1 MSTIPKAKPRPPG
14 PRRERLDSLSN
25 PQPRPP
31 IGSRR
36 KETLKCPD
44 PSCKGD
50 EFGEEDGKKLCLVCG
65 AVVSE
70 FSMVTDVQYGLTG
83 SGRHVVH
90 GAHVAADQSY
100 NRNGMLFDRNK
111 QTTSEEVT
119 NMAGRRY
126 MELVREQLRV
136 AEPLMESGMQVF
148 RLAAANNF
156 IQGRRTKSVAAVCLY
171 LACRSQRDLPNPHML
186 IDFADVLNL
195 DVFGLGNIYKGLIK
209 VIRINDNNYYVPP
222 INPEDLVL
230 RFTGRLEFGD
240 QHMRVAKDAV
250 RIIQRMTRDWMTYG
264 RRPAGICGA
273 AIILAAR
280 MNNFRRTV
288 REVVYVAK
296 VQEQTLFK
304 RLDEFK
310 VTESSALTV
319 EEFRNINLER
329 EMEPPA
335 FYAQLN
341 GKQKRGR
348 KRKPEQFDDD
358 GDDNHSTQ
366 IESRDPSAVPT
377 DASQT
382 DAAAAG
388 PNKRLQLA
396 SPPGTQQVSS
406 DSRSMPPPPLPIDPG
421 LLEASDHNSTIATND
436 SSPKGKGK
444 DKTAPKRP
452 RGRPKK
458 VPDVQPLD
466 ESQLLSTLTDPLNV
480 DSAMGAATTITTN
493 TNPSTPPPTQT
504 EPSIDPSL
512 PGVTQPCLNPVSDTP
527 DISDAEF
534 ANDPEVRNCLL
545 TDQEVAIKTRIWT
558 HENSDWL
565 RSQSAKLHKTA
576 LAEANG
582 TARVI
587 KRRVRRRGRVGDM
600 TKYGVGADGGIEAGS
615 PIAESPGEAVR
626 MMMERRGYSKKLN
639 YDIINDVYGGSPSS
653 GRSRSR
659 ATSAAAAG
667 SPGSGVSLSGAG
679 RDDDDDDGGG
689 NGGRAVTRDGATI
702 SSPPRP
708 TPPPQDNTNSRVSP
722 SHSIIIEPEFTGQQS
737 TMEERTM
744 PRNQQTDDALV
755 ETGKGMLNETQQ
767 REMEELVGEI
777 DEEGMISDGDLD
789 EDDED
794 EDEDG
799 GGDMG
804 GLSD

>member
-1 MSTIPKAKPRPPG
+1 MSTTIKAVPKPRPPG

-36 KETLKCPD
+36 KEPLKCPD
-44 PSCKGD
+44 PTCKGD

-70 FSMVTDVQYGLTG
+70 FSMVTDVQFGLTG

-90 GAHVAADQSY
+90 GAHVAADQAY
-100 NRNGMLFDRNK
+100 NRGGNLYDRNK

-126 MELVREQLRV
+126 MELIREQLRV

-148 RLAAANNF
+148 RLASANNF

-209 VIRINDNNYYVPP
+209 VIRLNDHNYFVPP

-250 RIIQRMTRDWMTYG
+250 RIIQRMTRDWMTHG

-288 REVVYVAK
+288 REVVYVVK

-335 FYAQLN
+335 FYEQQSVR
-341 GKQKRGR
+341 QKRSR
-348 KRKPEQFDDD
+348 KRKADQYDDD
-358 GDDNHSTQ
+358 GDDSGPPRVD
-366 IESRDPSAVPT
+366 SRDASAVT
-377 DASQT
+377 AEAGQAASGNAMPNQAIQT
-382 DAAAAG
+382 VTPA
-388 PNKRLQLA
+388 N
-396 SPPGTQQVSS
+396 TQKALS
-406 DSRSMPPPPLPIDPG
+406 DHRSMPPPPLPIDPS
-421 LLEASDHNSTIATND
+421 LLEAANQARTAEAICTSTHQPAAT
-436 SSPKGKGK
+436 SVPPEAKGKGK
-444 DKTAPKRP
+444 SQPAPKKA
-452 RGRPKK
+452 RGRPRKS
-458 VPDVQPLD
+458 PPALPLD
-466 ESQLLSTLTDPLNV
+466 ESQILSTLTDPLNV
-480 DSAMGAATTITTN
+480 ESTMEITA
-493 TNPSTPPPTQT
+493 NPSSSPANQPQPP
-504 EPSIDPSL
+504 IDPSL
-512 PGVTQPCLNPVSDTP
+512 STSIQPQPPPHQRRPIPDDP
-527 DISDAEF
+527 DISDSEF
-534 ANDPEVRNCLL
+534 ADDPEVTNCLL
-545 TDQEVAIKTRIWT
+545 SPAEHAIKVRIWT

-565 RSQSAKLHKTA
+565 RSQSAKQHKAA
-576 LAEANG
+576 LAELNG
-582 TARVI
+582 TARII
-587 KRRVRRRGRVGDM
+587 KRRIRRRGRVGDM
-600 TKYGVGADGGIEAGS
+600 TKYGVGAEGGVEAGS
-615 PIAESPGEAVR
+615 PVAQSPEEAVR

-653 GRSRSR
+653 TASRSR
-659 ATSAAAAG
+659 ATSATAAG
-667 SPGSGVSLSGAG
+667 SPGAESSSPPLSPPSAGVDGDDAG
-679 RDDDDDDGGG
+679 EEEDDDV
-689 NGGRAVTRDGATI
+689 RPAAVTRSQATPSVDPEEEGGGVVGGDDGRRRIVATAAE
-702 SSPPRP
+702 PAE
-708 TPPPQDNTNSRVSP
+708 TENQDAVS
-722 SHSIIIEPEFTGQQS
+722 EAGTLDD
-737 TMEERTM
+737 ER
-744 PRNQQTDDALV
+744 
-755 ETGKGMLNETQQ
+755 Q
-767 REMEELVGEI
+767 REIEQLVGEMQ
-777 DEEGMISDGDLD
+777 EEGFS

-794 EDEDG
+794 VYDEG
-799 GGDMG
+799 GAGEYY
-804 GLSD
+804 SD

>member
-1 MSTIPKAKPRPPG
+1 MSTVAKAVPKPRPPG
-14 PRRERLDSLSN
+14 QRRERLDSLSN

-36 KETLKCPD
+36 KEPLQCPD

-90 GAHVAADQSY
+90 GAHVAADQAY
-100 NRNGMLFDRNK
+100 NRNGMLYDRNK

-250 RIIQRMTRDWMTYG
+250 RIIQRMTRDWMTHG

-335 FYAQLN
+335 FYEQRN
-341 GKQKRGR
+341 GKQKRVR

-358 GDDNHSTQ
+358 EDDGQ
-366 IESRDPSAVPT
+366 PIQVESRAISAAPT
-377 DASQT
+377 EASPT
-382 DAAAAG
+382 VSATG
-388 PNKRLQLA
+388 GSSKRFHLA
-396 SPPGTQQVSS
+396 SPPSTQEASS
-406 DSRSMPPPPLPIDPG
+406 DNRSMPPPPLPIDPS
-421 LLEASDHNSTIATND
+421 LLEGANETTAATGGD
-436 SSPKGKGK
+436 SSSQSKGKAK
-444 DKTAPKRP
+444 VAPKRP

-458 VPDVQPLD
+458 IPDSQPLD
-466 ESQLLSTLTDPLNV
+466 ESQLLSTLTNPLNV
-480 DSAMGAATTITTN
+480 GSTMDTTAA
-493 TNPSTPPPTQT
+493 PSTPPVTQG
-504 EPSIDPSL
+504 EPLVDPSL
-512 PGVTQPCLNPVSDTP
+512 PVAQGNNYPKQRTSIPDTP
-527 DISDAEF
+527 EIADEEF
-534 ANDPEVRNCLL
+534 ADDPEVKNCLL
-545 TDQEVAIKTRIWT
+545 TDHEVEIKTRIWT

-565 RSQSAKLHKTA
+565 RNQSAKLHKTA

-615 PIAESPGEAVR
+615 PVAESPEEAVR
-626 MMMERRGYSKKLN
+626 MMMERRAYSKKLN

-653 GRSRSR
+653 ARSRSR
-659 ATSAAAAG
+659 ATSTAAAR
-667 SPGSGVSLSGAG
+667 SPGSGMSPSG
-679 RDDDDDDGGG
+679 RDD
-689 NGGRAVTRDGATI
+689 GRATRDDASPGAR
-702 SSPPRP
+702 S
-708 TPPPQDNTNSRVSP
+708 QVSP
-722 SHSIIIEPEFTGQQS
+722 SIEPEASQS
-737 TMEERTM
+737 RQRMGGVPPLAEAEAQDAVSEAGTL
-744 PRNQQTDDALV
+744 NDD
-755 ETGKGMLNETQQ
+755 Q
-767 REMEELVGEI
+767 RREIEELVGEI
-777 DEEGMISDGDLD
+777 DEEG
-789 EDDED
+789 
-794 EDEDG
+794 
-799 GGDMG
+799 
-804 GLSD
+804 LSDDDVYDEGDAGEESD